1 MQITQINT
9 PELFN
14 RAKDFLLPY
23 EPSCVQLSSYVRKGS
38 DNLFI
43 ITKDDSTVGLIY
55 LKGTLL
61 HCIPDFDSCAG
72 EVTKVLSTFLST
84 HAVKCVNGSFTV
96 SEKISAIYQSLGH
109 RLAQRNVYNLM
120 TLGEGHLTAGE
131 GHTQGDEGRLP
142 GAKCLLQPAP
152 LSNDDEIR
160 RMANPE
166 HDSDILFELQ
176 KAYIKEEVVP
186 VGKTPSDLEIRVI
199 LKQILKNQIC
209 LALFSDGEPVA
220 KANTNAIGWKCV
232 QVGGVYT
239 HPLYR
244 RNGYAQTLVS
254 NLCAR
259 ILRTGRT
266 VTLYVKEKNAPAQAL
281 YNKLGFTTREKFE
294 IAYFD

>member
-14 RAKDFLLPY
+14 RAKDFLLAY

-72 EVTKVLSTFLST
+72 EVTKVLSAFLLT
-84 HAVKCVNGSFTV
+84 HQVKCVNGSSTV
-96 SEKISAIYQSLGH
+96 TEAIKALLQSQG
-109 RLAQRNVYNLM
+109 RLPTQTNRYRLM
-120 TLGEGHLTAGE
+120 TLPAGSP
-131 GHTQGDEGRLP
+131 L
-142 GAKCLLQPAP
+142 PAP
-152 LSNDDEIR
+152 AEPLVNDDEIR
-160 RMANPE
+160 RCANPE
-166 HDSDILFELQ
+166 HDADLLFALQ
-176 KAYIKEEVVP
+176 KNYLIEEVAP
-186 VGKTPSDLEIRVI
+186 AGKNPGDLEINVI
-199 LKQILKNQIC
+199 LKQIIKNQIC

-220 KANTNAIGWKCV
+220 KANTNAIGWNCV

-244 RNGYAQTLVS
+244 RNGYAHTLVS

-266 VTLYVKEKNAPAQAL
+266 VTLYVKEKNTAARAL
-281 YNKLGFTTREKFE
+281 YQKLGFQDREGFE
-294 IAYFD
+294 IVYFS